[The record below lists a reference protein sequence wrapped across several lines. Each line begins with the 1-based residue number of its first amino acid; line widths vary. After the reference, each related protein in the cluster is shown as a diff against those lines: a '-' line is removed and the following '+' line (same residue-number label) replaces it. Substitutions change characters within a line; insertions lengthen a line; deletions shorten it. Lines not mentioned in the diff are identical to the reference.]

1 MDKSASGTRR
11 LLFKSKHVGYSW
23 AWPKILLSKLRNIFV
38 LKKPHIKKGWHFFV
52 RERPRVPELTNKKGW
67 HFFWLESGHVCRSSP
82 THFQKL
88 HVKANSFPG
97 VLMAHINHAQA
108 ERNISF
114 LSTFSLHLFS
124 YLSSLSIYFTSL
136 DRYYFVYLSLFIRSV
151 LLCLSISLH

>member
-11 LLFKSKHVGYSW
+11 LLFKSNHVGYSW

-82 THFQKL
+82 AHFQKL
-88 HVKANSFPG
+88 HVKANSFPDG
-97 VLMAHINHAQA
+97 SYKSYSGRAEYFIPVHIL
-108 ERNISF
+108 SLSLF
-114 LSTFSLHLFS
+114 LS
-124 YLSSLSIYFTSL
+124 IV
-136 DRYYFVYLSLFIRSV
+136 FVYLSHFIRSV